1 MPRLRV
7 EAFLLHPIIGS
18 VPIVLLRD
26 LLPIIFQS
34 FADVTAMLKALSSSL
49 QLSGYFLFR
58 DVAHRPLF
66 SFVFHTSICFNINS
80 LITIKSM
87 VGRYFF
93 IENFTQKF
101 SRPTG

>member
-7 EAFLLHPIIGS
+7 EAFSLHPTIGS
-18 VPIVLLRD
+18 IPIVLLMD

-66 SFVFHTSICFNINS
+66 SFVFHT
-80 LITIKSM
+80 
-87 VGRYFF
+87 
-93 IENFTQKF
+93 
-101 SRPTG
+101 